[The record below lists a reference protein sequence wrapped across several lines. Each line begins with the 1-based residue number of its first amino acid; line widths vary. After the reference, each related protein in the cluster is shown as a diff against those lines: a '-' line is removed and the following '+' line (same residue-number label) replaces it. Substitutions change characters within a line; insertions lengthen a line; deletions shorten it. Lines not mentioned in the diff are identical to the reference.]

1 MLTSFLLDQYGS
13 RKTGL
18 ARAVTGGGSWV
29 VEAGTTPLDEM
40 IADVKAGVL
49 ITRFSG
55 GRPNDKG
62 DFSGIA
68 KNSYYIEDGAI
79 AYPIS
84 ETMVSGNMA
93 ALLTNIVSDIDG
105 ARRLRVGRVSV
116 DARRRH
122 RHFLTAVRW
131 RVVIIYASAVVLGI
145 VVLAALYSAYAYQAY
160 NRVVPGERPCVDC
173 TTRAI
178 VNGFEL
184 YYREVGEDHGPPP
197 VVLAHGGP
205 GHSSLSFKNAFDF
218 LEGDRRVVYY
228 DQRGSGNSQIRDDDA
243 YYTVDQL
250 VDELEALRREVVKA
264 DRIVAIGHSF
274 GSALAQRYAL
284 KYPEHV
290 DRLML
295 IGGIRINNGMSN
307 RFVWK
312 WLGPALYS
320 TALGLP
326 PADSRAADAW
336 FTKSADSDNF
346 ERLFDGSRTNLL
358 EGTGTLSFA
367 PWRDISLSLVGYDYR
382 TELARL
388 QIKTMFIYGAADS
401 PYTGKPAADEICS
414 IIPHCT
420 AVGFDRSGHWPFL
433 EEPERFQRVMR
444 EFLNR

>member
-1 MLTSFLLDQYGS
+1 
-13 RKTGL
+13 
-18 ARAVTGGGSWV
+18 
-29 VEAGTTPLDEM
+29 
-40 IADVKAGVL
+40 
-49 ITRFSG
+49 
-55 GRPNDKG
+55 
-62 DFSGIA
+62 
-68 KNSYYIEDGAI
+68 
-79 AYPIS
+79 
-84 ETMVSGNMA
+84 MV
-93 ALLTNIVSDIDG
+93 
-105 ARRLRVGRVSV
+105 
-116 DARRRH
+116 
-122 RHFLTAVRW
+122 
-131 RVVIIYASAVVLGI
+131 YASFVLLGI
-145 VVLAALYSAYAYQAY
+145 VAVAALYSAYAYHVY
-160 NRVVPGERPCVDC
+160 NRVEPGERPCVDC
-173 TTRAI
+173 TTRVT
-178 VNGFEL
+178 VNGYNL
-184 YYREVGEDHGPPP
+184 YYQELGHDAALPP
-197 VVLAHGGP
+197 VVLVHGGP
-205 GHSSLSFKNAFDF
+205 GHSSLSFKEAFNF
-218 LEGDRRVVYY
+218 LADDRRVVYY
-228 DQRGSGNSQIRDDDA
+228 DQRGSGNSQIRNNDRDYA
-243 YYTVDQL
+243 VDQL
-250 VDELEALRREVVKA
+250 VEELETLRRDVVKA
-264 DRIVAIGHSF
+264 QTIVVVGHSF

-336 FTKSADSDNF
+336 FTKSADADNV

-382 TELARL
+382 TELARI
-388 QIKTMFIYGAADS
+388 QVKTMFIYGAADS

-414 IIPHCT
+414 TIPHCT